1 LLQGTEYRKGEYS
14 CNPGFLS
21 IKGAQIDEKYR
32 GFAEANV
39 SGERVTPGGVRT
51 VSALRNKASRERAA
65 LGGLKNCTIAV
76 IGDLMLDRY
85 LHGDVH
91 RISPEAPVPVVQR
104 RSERHVPGGAANV
117 VSNLATLGVNVH
129 VVGITGADE
138 TRTSLIGE
146 LQRQGRVVSDGMIID
161 TDRPTTQKLRI
172 VSAHQQIARIDFED
186 VAPLSAELEDRVI
199 GAARTAIA
207 AASVVIVSDYGKGL
221 LTDRVLHESIA
232 EARRAGKP
240 VLVDP
245 KRRDWSAYRG
255 ASIVTPNRREL
266 SEATGLPCET
276 DEEAAA
282 AVARARL
289 MCGADILLTRSEKG
303 MSFFSDGKEPI
314 HVPTV
319 ALEVFDVSGA
329 GDTVIAIF
337 AAGLA
342 IDMEIADALK
352 MANYGAGIVV
362 AKFGTATV
370 TVEELLAPLNR
381 RRNAGHLDDGPLV
394 SRDDAVA
401 LRKEWARQGLTV
413 GLANGCF
420 DLLHPGHI
428 SLIRQA
434 AGACDR
440 LIVALNSDAS
450 VKRLKGQER
459 PVQNER
465 SRATV
470 IGAIKGVSAVTIF
483 GEDTPLELLQ
493 ALEPDVLVKGA
504 DYAENEVVGAD
515 LVKARGGRIVLATL
529 VPGQSTSSLIERE
542 KIPAE

>member
-1 LLQGTEYRKGEYS
+1 MSGPRL
-14 CNPGFLS
+14 
-21 IKGAQIDEKYR
+21 I
-32 GFAEANV
+32 EANL
-39 SGERVTPGGVRT
+39 SGERVTGDDVRRT
-51 VSALRNKASRERAA
+51 SVARSKASRERAA
-65 LGGLKNCTIAV
+65 LDDLKDCTIAV

-85 LHGDVH
+85 LHGDVE

-104 RSERHVPGGAANV
+104 RSERQVPGGAANV

-138 TRTSLIGE
+138 ARTSLIGA
-146 LQRQGRVVSDGMIID
+146 LQRQGRVLSDGIVID
-161 TDRPTTQKLRI
+161 TERPTTQKLRI

-186 VAPLSAELEDRVI
+186 AGALSPELEDRVI
-199 GAARTAIA
+199 KAAHTAIA
-207 AASVVIVSDYGKGL
+207 AANVVIVSDYGKGL
-221 LTDRVLHESIA
+221 LTDRVLSEAIG
-232 EARRAGKP
+232 EARRVGKP

-255 ASIVTPNRREL
+255 ASIITPNRREL
-266 SEATGLPCET
+266 SEATGLPCES
-276 DEEAAA
+276 DAEAEAA
-282 AVARARL
+282 VSRARA
-289 MCGADILLTRSEKG
+289 MCDADILLTRSEKG
-303 MSFFSDGKEPI
+303 MSFFSDGKPPI

-329 GDTVIAIF
+329 GDTVIAIL

-342 IDMEIADALK
+342 IDMEIADALR

-370 TVEELLAPLNR
+370 TPEELLAPLNR
-381 RRNAGHLDDGPLV
+381 RRNANGNSDDGPLV
-394 SRDDAVA
+394 SREEAVA
-401 LRKEWARQGLTV
+401 LRKGWAQQGLTV
-413 GLANGCF
+413 GIANGCF

-440 LIVALNSDAS
+440 LIIALNSDAS
-450 VKRLKGQER
+450 VKRLKGRDR

-465 SRATV
+465 SRASV
-470 IGAIKGVSAVTIF
+470 IGAIKGVSAVTVF
-483 GEDTPLELLQ
+483 DEDTPLELLQ
-493 ALEPDVLVKGA
+493 ALEPDVLIKGA
-504 DYAENEVVGAD
+504 DYAENEVIGAD

-529 VPGQSTSSLIERE
+529 VPGQSTTTLIERE
-542 KIPAE
+542 KVPAE